1 MIDAEEPS
9 VGSQGV
15 RIDLHTHTSASDG
28 TDTPEQLVRKARDAG
43 LDVLGITDHD
53 TTRGWAQA
61 VEALPPGM
69 TLVRGAELSCAH
81 RAVPADGSPGQ
92 RTSLHMLAYLFDPE
106 AEAFVAERL
115 RLREDRRSRGRRIVD
130 RMIDAGLP
138 VTWERVSELAADGA
152 VGRPHIAR
160 VLVENGAVASVDEA
174 FDKYLRDDSRYHV
187 AKADA
192 DVFDAIALIRASG
205 GVAVFAH
212 PFARRRGRVVDE
224 AAIVAFAEAGLGGIE
239 VDHPDHTEQDR
250 ARLRGLA
257 KDLGLIVTGSSDYHG
272 TNKTTVLG
280 AETTEPPQYEALA
293 AAATSSTRPILR

>member
-1 MIDAEEPS
+1 M
-9 VGSQGV
+9 
-15 RIDLHTHTSASDG
+15 RIDLHTHSSASDG
-28 TDTPEQLVRKARDAG
+28 TDAPEQLVRKARHAG

-61 VEALPPGM
+61 AAALPAGL
-69 TLVRGAELSCAH
+69 TLVRGAELSCVH
-81 RAVPADGSPGQ
+81 RAVLPDGSPGR

-115 RLREDRRSRGRRIVD
+115 RLREDRRDRGRRIVD

-138 VTWERVSELAADGA
+138 VSWERVSELAGDGA

-160 VLVENGAVASVDEA
+160 VLVENGVVASVDEA
-174 FDKYLRDDSRYHV
+174 FAKYLRDDSRFHV

-224 AAIVAFAEAGLGGIE
+224 AAIAAFAAAGLGGIE
-239 VDHPDHTEQDR
+239 VDHPDHDEEDR
-250 ARLRGLA
+250 TRLRALA
-257 KDLGLIVTGSSDYHG
+257 KDLGLIITGSSDYHG
-272 TNKTTVLG
+272 TNKTTPLA
-280 AETTEPPQYEALA
+280 AETTEPSQYEALVA
-293 AAATSSTRPILR
+293 AAASTTAPIAG

>member
-1 MIDAEEPS
+1 M
-9 VGSQGV
+9 
-15 RIDLHTHTSASDG
+15 RIDLHTHSSASDG
-28 TDTPEQLVRKARDAG
+28 TDAPEQLVRKARAAG

-61 VEALPPGM
+61 AAALPAGL
-69 TLVRGAELSCAH
+69 TLVRGAELSCVH
-81 RAVPADGSPGQ
+81 RPVEPDGAPGR

-130 RMIDAGLP
+130 RMIDDGFP
-138 VTWERVSELAADGA
+138 VTWERVSELAGDGA

-160 VLVENGAVASVDEA
+160 VLVENGVVSSVDEA
-174 FDKYLRDDSRYHV
+174 FDRYLRDDSRYHV

-224 AAIVAFAEAGLGGIE
+224 AAIAEFAGAGLGGIE
-239 VDHPDHTEQDR
+239 VDHPDHGEEDR
-250 ARLRGLA
+250 ARLRALA

-272 TNKTTVLG
+272 TNKTIQLG
-280 AETTEPPQYEALA
+280 AETTEPSQYEALVA
-293 AAATSSTRPILR
+293 AASSATAPIAG